1 MIWLR
6 NTSIDPS
13 ALIDEARARSTG
25 RFKSDPAASASKK
38 HCLSCLMIHS
48 LNLVYLTMSFL
59 ATFIKKEAFRD
70 EGQ

>member
-38 HCLSCLMIHS
+38 ASGAELKK
-48 LNLVYLTMSFL
+48 
-59 ATFIKKEAFRD
+59 IKPADVPTLENQA
-70 EGQ
+70 